1 MILWVCPDGTLD
13 MSAHPHALDAVDPEE
28 ILNDHRIALDALD
41 SILDLSAIES
51 QRLLIPIFRA
61 IALELQ
67 HLESPK
73 HGLYFKQILH
83 EALILAKAQETRLFL
98 VDDAPSR
105 QKRLEPR
112 VRIIEI
118 LGKILPSVARNLR
131 SFTIRTQLRGTPFHP
146 ELDSLGDWLDRS
158 GLAIAEPTPSPLIQD
173 RWLEGR
179 LLGRIL
185 SPSLLEDLIDDSER
199 LSALFALSLANQKEA
214 PQGPPP
220 VAQPGITPPEPPHV
234 DDTDS
239 LSIAPRPPKPQQR
252 KKSLSPQPRPKD
264 PVEFIAQIQD
274 RRVQEASDPQDPFEQ
289 FFLKLIPYAGSVGC
303 RWVQQRLWIPH
314 PETAKQLGMDPQSM
328 VEELSSLGVIEA
340 DHNNPYI
347 KVRPYREQRGI
358 YIRSEYSDRIRHL
371 RAQRTQAL
379 G

>member
-1 MILWVCPDGTLD
+1 

-28 ILNDHRIALDALD
+28 ILSDHRIALDALD
-41 SILDLSAIES
+41 SILDLSATES
-51 QRLLIPIFRA
+51 KRLLIPIFKA
-61 IALELQ
+61 IAVELQ
-67 HLESPK
+67 HLESTEN
-73 HGLYFKQILH
+73 GLYFKHILH

-98 VDDAPSR
+98 VDNAPSR

-118 LGKILPSVARNLR
+118 LGKILPSVARILR
-131 SFTIRTQLRGTPFHP
+131 TFTIRTRLRGTPFHP
-146 ELDSLGDWLDRS
+146 ELDALGDWLDRS

-185 SPSLLEDLIDDSER
+185 SPSLLEDLIDDSDR
-199 LSALFALSLANQKEA
+199 LSALFALSLATRKEA
-214 PQGPPP
+214 PQEPSP
-220 VAQPGITPPEPPHV
+220 VAQPRIAPSEPPRV
-234 DDTDS
+234 DDTVLPPS
-239 LSIAPRPPKPQQR
+239 APLPPKPQKR
-252 KKSLSPQPRPKD
+252 KKALSPQPRPKD
-264 PVEFIAQIQD
+264 PVEFMAQNQD
-274 RRVQEASDPQDPFEQ
+274 HRVQEASDPQDPFEQ
-289 FFLKLIPYAGSVGC
+289 FFLKLIPHAGSVGC

-314 PETAKQLGMDPQSM
+314 PETAKQLGLDPQSM
-328 VEELSSLGVIEA
+328 VEQLSSLGVIEA
-340 DHNNPYI
+340 DQNNPYI

-371 RAQRTQAL
+371 RAQGPQVL